1 MICVSICEKD
11 VDKCLSI
18 IEKMELSEIRLDLTE
33 FGEAEIERVFSCRK
47 RLIATCRPLQYS
59 PDRQLEI
66 LKMAIRHGATYVDIE
81 CEAPEEYK
89 QELID
94 YAHHHECYVIL
105 SYHNYEETPE
115 VEELETIMKNCFAQG
130 CDVVKIVTLVRV
142 NIDNSKI
149 LSLYRHPGRLI
160 AFGMGDLG
168 KITRIVAPF
177 LGAEFTYAAMDEG
190 DPTAPGQIRYSR
202 LKEFIASIQQI

>member
-1 MICVSICEKD
+1 
-11 VDKCLSI
+11 
-18 IEKMELSEIRLDLTE
+18 
-33 FGEAEIERVFSCRK
+33 
-47 RLIATCRPLQYS
+47 
-59 PDRQLEI
+59 
-66 LKMAIRHGATYVDIE
+66 
-81 CEAPEEYK
+81 
-89 QELID
+89 
-94 YAHHHECYVIL
+94 VIL

-115 VEELETIMKNCFAQG
+115 LEELETIIKNCFAQG

-142 NIDNSKI
+142 NRDNSKI

-190 DPTAPGQIRYSR
+190 DSTAPGQIRYTL